1 MGCPESLSAIVPTDE
16 NSANFREP
24 AHPQEVEFWFVAD
37 DRMDQV
43 ETPIRDLLHLCLG
56 SEDQELWGEFVR
68 RTQPL
73 IASVIIN
80 TIRRWQEP
88 APSLVDDLI
97 QDTFVKLYANQR
109 KALRSIKNEYENTIF
124 GYLRVVA
131 SNVVRDHFRHKEN
144 LVEEIELTDP
154 VLPPAPD
161 GMDRIEFS
169 RLKDEIQKRL
179 ETLSSSETYRRD
191 EAIFWLYYEQGYT
204 AKEISMLPSVGLSVK
219 GVESVLER
227 LTRFLREQGL
237 ASAAGEPDH

>member
-1 MGCPESLSAIVPTDE
+1 
-16 NSANFREP
+16 
-24 AHPQEVEFWFVAD
+24 
-37 DRMDQV
+37 MDQV

-80 TIRRWQEP
+80 TIRHWQEP

-109 KALRSIKNEYENTIF
+109 KALRSIKNAYENTIF

-131 SNVVRDHFRHKEN
+131 SNVVRDHFRQREN
-144 LVEEIELTDP
+144 QVEEIELTDP
-154 VLPPAPD
+154 VLPPVPD

-169 RLKDEIQKRL
+169 RLKDEIQERL

-191 EAIFWLYYEQGYT
+191 EAIFWFYYEQGYT
-204 AKEISMLPSVGLSVK
+204 AKEISMLPSVALTVK

-227 LTRFLREQGL
+227 LTRYIREQGF
-237 ASAAGEPDH
+237 APAAGEPDH